1 MVFARLVGAGGMTSF
16 DSWSAGRVR
25 LCAGARV
32 AAAAGI
38 CTLMA
43 GESADGGELLL
54 FFFIPGDAGGPNSHS
69 IGTQFAIHPGSVLDK
84 RTEFRFPPNHP
95 FGGKVGL
102 CQVLGKC
109 WVALP

>member
-1 MVFARLVGAGGMTSF
+1 M
-16 DSWSAGRVR
+16 
-25 LCAGARV
+25 

-54 FFFIPGDAGGPNSHS
+54 FFFIPGDGGPNSHL

-109 WVALP
+109 WVALS